1 MRSAVGTRAVA
12 RCYINGLSEMGKW
25 AAAAGDAPGG
35 AEDEAEDER
44 AQGARVGERHRMRE
58 RILHGVLEGAKGMV
72 HGVTCGAGMPYK
84 MAQICAEYGVYY
96 YPIVS
101 SARAFP
107 AKPLATMRGCP
118 SPSLPL

>member
-1 MRSAVGTRAVA
+1 MGTRAVA

-58 RILHGVLEGAKGMV
+58 RILHGDVDHSHASDHV
-72 HGVTCGAGMPYK
+72 PGVVRVDPRQMTILLDRCWSDAIWKSRSRPRFTVPT
-84 MAQICAEYGVYY
+84 APSEPRA
-96 YPIVS
+96 S
-101 SARAFP
+101 SREWE
-107 AKPLATMRGCP
+107 TR
-118 SPSLPL
+118 